1 MIKKAKVNYKLKY
14 PINDIWELITN
25 RQDYK
30 WRYDIASVEKIN
42 DSKFIEIN
50 NNGLETEYIIEENIE
65 NKVYNLK
72 MSNKFING
80 VFQVELNSIDEN
92 NTEITIYHDNEILT
106 MASMVASTLFVSLE
120 KILNRYI
127 YDIESEL
134 KKKSVTKK

>member
-92 NTEITIYHDNEILT
+92 NTEITIYQENEILT

>member
-30 WRYDIASVEKIN
+30 WRYDIASVKKID

-92 NTEITIYHDNEILT
+92 NTEITIYQENEILT